1 MGINKDGPI
10 GNISAMEFTMEFQ
23 KVFVF
28 ELDTND
34 GDMNKHTVSQQEE
47 NDLWEEVGSTKPLQ
61 IHKVDD
67 V

>member
-1 MGINKDGPI
+1 MTRLSKRNVLFLSGTLG
-10 GNISAMEFTMEFQ
+10 
-23 KVFVF
+23 
-28 ELDTND
+28 L
-34 GDMNKHTVSQQEE
+34 NKHTVSQQEE